1 MRDKLE
7 RHQVWIYLLAIL
19 SGILTGWSWPE
30 VSAVFELALWPMLG
44 VLLYATFT
52 QVPLVHL
59 AGAFQDVRFLGV
71 LVLGNFVLMPA
82 VVWALLFLV
91 PDNSALKLGVL
102 LVLLVPCTDW
112 FISFTH
118 LGHGNGARAIAATP
132 ILLVLQIV
140 MLPVYI
146 WLFLGEQLVVTGIRD
161 HLLPAFFGL
170 ILVPLLLA
178 WVTEKAADTRP
189 VLQRYLNGLGWLPV
203 PVLAVVIYLIAA
215 SQVNLVIET
224 GRMLWSVSIVFVLY
238 LFAAAAVGKL
248 LSEVFHIGGAPGRTL
263 VFSFGTRNSFV
274 VLPLAIALPEAWAA
288 AVVVV
293 VFQSLIELFGMVAYL
308 KWVPRLIKDT
318 PTSEATVP

>member
-1 MRDKLE
+1 M
-7 RHQVWIYLLAIL
+7 
-19 SGILTGWSWPE
+19 
-30 VSAVFELALWPMLG
+30 
-44 VLLYATFT
+44 
-52 QVPLVHL
+52 
-59 AGAFQDVRFLGV
+59 
-71 LVLGNFVLMPA
+71 
-82 VVWALLFLV
+82 
-91 PDNSALKLGVL
+91 
-102 LVLLVPCTDW
+102 
-112 FISFTH
+112 
-118 LGHGNGARAIAATP
+118 
-132 ILLVLQIV
+132 
-140 MLPVYI
+140 
-146 WLFLGEQLVVTGIRD
+146 
-161 HLLPAFFGL
+161 
-170 ILVPLLLA
+170 
-178 WVTEKAADTRP
+178 
-189 VLQRYLNGLGWLPV
+189 